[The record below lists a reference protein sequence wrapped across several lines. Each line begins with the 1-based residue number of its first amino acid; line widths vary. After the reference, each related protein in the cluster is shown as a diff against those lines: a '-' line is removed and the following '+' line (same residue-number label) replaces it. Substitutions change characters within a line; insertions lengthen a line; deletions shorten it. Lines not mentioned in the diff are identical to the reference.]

1 MFLLTVFL
9 CFYCTHAVTDDVEKD
24 RERERRRE
32 KEQRN
37 WKKVQDLFSLMFTK
51 HYGFKQIQTNAEQIH
66 ENESNSQKTK
76 RQDKNVYFASFY
88 AAFIML

>member
-24 RERERRRE
+24 KERERKRE

-66 ENESNSQKTK
+66 ENESNSQKNKTTGQK
-76 RQDKNVYFASFY
+76 CIFC
-88 AAFIML
+88 